1 MTTPA
6 EDFKDY
12 AYDDEV
18 EEDEEVIRDRQ
29 ILKECFKLED
39 FLNYSQTR
47 DILENE
53 FRWGYEKNC
62 EQKLES
68 FWEQQVNLCRN
79 SGATLFDNEVD
90 LGHMGTFLGT
100 VFSNLKP
107 QYDLEIFYDTPSL
120 ASSMVRTHED
130 RKLEL
135 NNARLD
141 NLRKNYTESS
151 NNANKN
157 FDWTS
162 KSYKNS

>member
-1 MTTPA
+1 
-6 EDFKDY
+6 
-12 AYDDEV
+12 
-18 EEDEEVIRDRQ
+18 
-29 ILKECFKLED
+29 
-39 FLNYSQTR
+39 
-47 DILENE
+47 
-53 FRWGYEKNC
+53 
-62 EQKLES
+62 
-68 FWEQQVNLCRN
+68 
-79 SGATLFDNEVD
+79 
-90 LGHMGTFLGT
+90 MGTFLGT

-107 QYDLEIFYDTPSL
+107 YYDLEIFYDTPSL

-130 RKLEL
+130 RKLEF